1 MPRVSVC
8 QARRPYLP
16 ADHFFCSISYFS
28 TIFSTLV
35 FFALQL
41 AEGLCG
47 LVHRYES
54 NEFRSTFVQL
64 GRSKPCCLHCKC
76 VRIHA
81 LSDHRKHG
89 GGGILTVQHLRCGAV
104 RCQISV
110 AAKTKA
116 QAGSPIVVHLS
127 GHIRYPFVSVFTLP
141 KGILQ
146 SDCCKVITAK

>member
-1 MPRVSVC
+1 MLV
-8 QARRPYLP
+8 
-16 ADHFFCSISYFS
+16 FF
-28 TIFSTLV
+28 

-41 AEGLCG
+41 AEGLCNKGLVVG
-47 LVHRYES
+47 LVHRYEG
-54 NEFRSTFVQL
+54 NEFKEHICSAW
-64 GRSKPCCLHCKC
+64 RSKPCRLHCKC

-81 LSDHRKHG
+81 LYDLTKHG

-127 GHIRYPFVSVFTLP
+127 GRIRYPFVSVFTLP